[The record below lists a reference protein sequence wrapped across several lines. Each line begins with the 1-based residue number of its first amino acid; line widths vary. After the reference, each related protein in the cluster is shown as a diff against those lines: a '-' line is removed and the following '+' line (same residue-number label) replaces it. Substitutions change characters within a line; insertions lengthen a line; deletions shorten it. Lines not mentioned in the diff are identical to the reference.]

1 MSDGIITYQKLLLEE
16 FELKRTRGFL
26 NELAIGNLYTL
37 PGTTG
42 VIGRIDGL
50 NSDHNRIV
58 VFLGSDQILRSVE
71 SRVYHAHLLWELLLQ
86 TRREF
91 VCIRIRKV
99 WVCVEAK

>member
-1 MSDGIITYQKLLLEE
+1 MLEE
-16 FELKRTRGFL
+16 FELKGTRGFL

-37 PGTTG
+37 TGPAG

-50 NSDHNRIV
+50 NGDHYRIV
-58 VFLGSDQILRSVE
+58 VLLGSDQIFGSVE

-99 WVCVEAK
+99 WVCVEAKELL